1 MPENETKRTRRTP
14 QELAAAVD
22 EKIQALEESITVIE
36 EKKQAAMTD
45 FDSKIEAV
53 RVKIAGLEE
62 KKAAIL
68 APKPPRKPRKTK
80 KQKIADILKKAQ
92 KSGMK
97 PDEIAAALGIEME
110 E

>member
-1 MPENETKRTRRTP
+1 MSENETKRARRTP

-36 EKKQAAMTD
+36 EKKQAAIDD
-45 FDSKIEAV
+45 FDSKIETV

-80 KQKIADILKKAQ
+80 KQKIVDTLKKAQ

-97 PDEIAAALGIEME
+97 PDEIAVALGIELE

>member
-1 MPENETKRTRRTP
+1 MTIETSSGVVFKCFIFIYFLLPHRASVMSSTRRTP
-14 QELAAAVD
+14 QELAAVD
-22 EKIQALEESITVIE
+22 EKIQALEESII
-36 EKKQAAMTD
+36 
-45 FDSKIEAV
+45 SI
-53 RVKIAGLEE
+53 EE

>member
-1 MPENETKRTRRTP
+1 MSENETKRARRTP

-22 EKIQALEESITVIE
+22 EKIQALEESIIAIE
-36 EKKQAAMTD
+36 EKKQAAIDD
-45 FDSKIEAV
+45 FDSKIETV

-97 PDEIAAALGIEME
+97 PGEIAVALGIELE

>member
-1 MPENETKRTRRTP
+1 MSENETKRARRTP

-22 EKIQALEESITVIE
+22 EKIQALEESITVI
-36 EKKQAAMTD
+36 
-45 FDSKIEAV
+45 
-53 RVKIAGLEE
+53 EE

-97 PDEIAAALGIEME
+97 PDEIAVALGIELE

>member
-1 MPENETKRTRRTP
+1 MSENETKRARRTP

-22 EKIQALEESITVIE
+22 EKIQALEESIIAIE
-36 EKKQAAMTD
+36 EKKQAAIDD
-45 FDSKIEAV
+45 FDSKIETV
-53 RVKIAGLEE
+53 MVKIAGLEE

-97 PDEIAAALGIEME
+97 PDEIAVALGIELE

>member
-1 MPENETKRTRRTP
+1 MSSTRRTP
-14 QELAAAVD
+14 QELAAVD
-22 EKIQALEESITVIE
+22 EKIQALEESIISIE

-97 PDEIAAALGIEME
+97 PDEIAVALGIELE

>member
-1 MPENETKRTRRTP
+1 MSENETKRARRTP

-22 EKIQALEESITVIE
+22 AKIQALEESIISIE
-36 EKKQAAMTD
+36 EKKQAAIDD
-45 FDSKIEAV
+45 FDSKIKAV